1 MTDLEKHMPHTARS
15 SNKGKLSGADE
26 KSVHSAIRA
35 DSEAEVGPAGIA
47 NIGLSCI
54 KWLLSDRLHGK
65 EEDES
70 DSRNEDKNGE

>member
-1 MTDLEKHMPHTARS
+1 M
-15 SNKGKLSGADE
+15 
-26 KSVHSAIRA
+26 
-35 DSEAEVGPAGIA
+35 GPAGIA

-54 KWLLSDRLHGK
+54 KWLLSDMLHGK